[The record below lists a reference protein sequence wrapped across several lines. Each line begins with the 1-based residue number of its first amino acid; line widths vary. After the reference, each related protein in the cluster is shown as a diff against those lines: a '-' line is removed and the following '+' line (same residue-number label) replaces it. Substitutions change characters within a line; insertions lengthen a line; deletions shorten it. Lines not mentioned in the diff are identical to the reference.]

1 MDRQEV
7 FEWVEESYGTK
18 PDYPWKDGNAVLRHK
33 SNNKWYGVI
42 LEVSRRKLG
51 LNEDELV
58 DVLNVKCDPEMI
70 GSLRQQPGYFPAY
83 HMNKEKWISIL
94 LDGTVPQTD
103 ITSLLDMSFE
113 LTRSPIGRRK
123 EN

>member
-18 PDYPWKDGNAVLRHK
+18 PDYPWKDRNAVLRHK

-58 DVLNVKCDPEMI
+58 DILNVKCDPEMI